1 MRAARHCTGS
11 SYGRSLPRQPPCNWL
26 NGRAGAGIRQE
37 RCHTTSWSLEY
48 TAPSDSPFPTP
59 VASPGNMIHV
69 PLVPPIRESLL
80 VLLVLVLVMLLLRD
94 ELTGS

>member
-1 MRAARHCTGS
+1 
-11 SYGRSLPRQPPCNWL
+11 
-26 NGRAGAGIRQE
+26 
-37 RCHTTSWSLEY
+37 
-48 TAPSDSPFPTP
+48 
-59 VASPGNMIHV
+59 MIHV